1 MITPDQLMTLP
12 LCVQVTVKL
21 NQLDPFGYLTAHTL
35 VSLADEAGYVYY
47 AEFGVDAAY
56 FESGVNGAFTLSL
69 MLDRYAPVQAGDT
82 LGVRYRLLG
91 YSYKR
96 VHSMAFVVNETKQE
110 IAATV
115 ELLDSHANLVER
127 RTAPWPDE
135 VAAQLAVLLE
145 RHHALDWEAP
155 VCGVLQP

>member
-1 MITPDQLMTLP
+1 MITPDQLLMLP
-12 LCVQVTVKL
+12 VCLEVTVEPS
-21 NQLDPFGYLTAHTL
+21 QLDLFGYLTAHTL

-47 AEFGVDAAY
+47 AEFGVDASY

-69 MLDRYAPVQAGDT
+69 MLDRYAPVQTGDT

-96 VHSMAFVVNETKQE
+96 VHSMAFIVNETKRE
-110 IAATV
+110 VAATV

-127 RTAPWPDE
+127 RTSPWPDAI
-135 VAAQLAVLLE
+135 AAQLTTLFE
-145 RHHALDWEAP
+145 RHHALDWDAP